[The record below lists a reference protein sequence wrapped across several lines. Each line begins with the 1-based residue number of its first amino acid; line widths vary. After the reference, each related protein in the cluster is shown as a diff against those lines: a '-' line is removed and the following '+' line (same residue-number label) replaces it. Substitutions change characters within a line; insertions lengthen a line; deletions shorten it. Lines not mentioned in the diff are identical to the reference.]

1 MNSQNKRNV
10 ICNIFSGGVNSII
23 SVVWISIIT
32 RILGVDSAGIFTIAY
47 ASASL
52 FLTVGYY
59 GMRNFQVS
67 DVNNEYNWRE
77 YHASR
82 VITTTVMILI
92 SLMYVSGMHIQGK
105 YGIDK
110 CLIVIG
116 VTLLKALDSYEDIYH
131 GKYQHDGRLDIAGFF
146 MGTRLLMQLVFMA
159 VLLILGVSLVNSIYI
174 TFILGCILL
183 GVFLYIGNK
192 NFQFEKRC
200 LKKDNLKNLLLACLP
215 ICISSFLTFFLNNMS
230 KYVIDIKLNDV
241 DQAYYG
247 YISMPVFV
255 VYLFANFIYAPM
267 LNEMSAAWIE
277 CQIPKFKKMVCKAFV
292 MITVVGCGVI
302 ILGLLFGIAA
312 LQILYKISL
321 IQYEKIFLIILV
333 GSVLYAYTAY
343 FIVVITIIRKQFSC
357 LMGMGIS
364 VLISI
369 GITIRLIENEGLKG
383 AAIAYVCSMSVVF
396 LINILIVLFGINN
409 KEVERG

>member
-10 ICNIFSGGVNSII
+10 ICNIFSGGVNSIL

-32 RILGVDSAGIFTIAY
+32 RILGVESAGIFTIAY

-67 DVNNEYNWRE
+67 DLNNEYNWKE

-82 VITTTVMILI
+82 VITTAVMILI
-92 SLMYVSGMHIQGK
+92 SLVYVFGMYIQGK

-110 CLIVIG
+110 CLIIIG
-116 VTLLKALDSYEDIYH
+116 VSLLKALDSYEDIYH
-131 GKYQHDGRLDIAGFF
+131 GKYQHDGRLDAAGFF
-146 MGTRLLMQLVFMA
+146 MGMRLLIQLVVMA
-159 VLLILGVSLVNSIYI
+159 VLLVLGFSLVNSIYI
-174 TFILGCILL
+174 TFILGCMLL
-183 GVFLYIGNK
+183 GIFLYVGNK
-192 NFQFEKRC
+192 RFQFEKSYLRNDY
-200 LKKDNLKNLLLACLP
+200 LRKLLLSCLP
-215 ICISSFLTFFLNNMS
+215 ICISTFLTFFLNNMS

-267 LNEMSAAWIE
+267 LNEMSIAWNDCMIY
-277 CQIPKFKKMVCKAFV
+277 KFKKLVWKAFV
-292 MITVVGCGVI
+292 MISIIGCCVI
-302 ILGLLFGIAA
+302 ALGSLFGIDV
-312 LQILYKISL
+312 LQMLYNVSL
-321 IQYEKIFLIILV
+321 TQYKRAFLIILV
-333 GSVLYAYTAY
+333 GSILYAYTAY
-343 FIVVITIIRKQFSC
+343 FIVIITIIRKQFNC
-357 LMGMGIS
+357 LIGMWIS
-364 VLISI
+364 VLVSI
-369 GITIRLIENEGLKG
+369 GITIKLTEDKGIEG
-383 AAIAYVCSMSVVF
+383 AAMAYVCSMFVVF
-396 LINILIVLFGINN
+396 LINILIALYGIKN